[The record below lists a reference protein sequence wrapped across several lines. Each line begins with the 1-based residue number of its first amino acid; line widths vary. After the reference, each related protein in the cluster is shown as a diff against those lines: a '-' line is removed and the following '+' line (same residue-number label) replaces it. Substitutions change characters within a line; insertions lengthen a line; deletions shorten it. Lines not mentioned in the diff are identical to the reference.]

1 MYSKTIFSALVILSP
16 ESQMYITNE
25 ERALIYY
32 CMEQMFSDFTDDE
45 IELFDSI
52 QTKLDNQLSS
62 NQ

>member
-1 MYSKTIFSALVILSP
+1 MDISSP
-16 ESQMYITNE
+16 HKQMYITNE

-32 CMEQMFSDFTDDE
+32 CMEQMFSEFTDDE

-62 NQ
+62 QL